1 LAPRSDNTPTVAVIA
16 GGVAGLATALDIRD
30 RARDAGLDVQ
40 VTVFEK
46 GSEPGG
52 NLQTIRQD
60 GWQLEWGPNG
70 FLDNEPATLRLVDRL
85 ELRDKLQRSSDA
97 TAHRF
102 LLIDGRI
109 QEIPVSPKA
118 FLKSSM
124 MSTGAKLR
132 MAGELFVP
140 PRKDLGRA
148 AEDPSTDETI
158 EQFGARRLGQTF
170 ADIMLDPMV
179 KGVFG
184 GDARR
189 LSLAAAFPRM
199 IELEKDY
206 GGLFKAMIKLS
217 RQKKKEGKSKT
228 DAGPS
233 GVLHSFTGGMATL
246 IDAMVA
252 DLAADPVADLAADPL
267 AEVRVNAEV
276 QKISP
281 TEDGWLVSATDGDH
295 GPFDAVVEAAPAH
308 AAAGHLGHLDPVF
321 ADHLA
326 AIPFAPM
333 AVIALGFKREAVTHD
348 LNGFGMLVPTR
359 EKRELLGALWTS
371 SIFGGRA
378 PEGRVLIRCMAGGSA
393 NPGFMEQTDDEMTA
407 VLLSE
412 MRPLFGLKGAPDMVR
427 VIKHERAIAQY
438 VPGHLARLKELD
450 RTTAAYP
457 GLFLTGS
464 SYRGISVNNC
474 VKEAETIAENV
485 LKGLADKHDHARSE
499 AV

>member
-1 LAPRSDNTPTVAVIA
+1 MAVIA
-16 GGVAGLATALDIRD
+16 GGIAGLATALGLRD
-30 RARDAGLDVQ
+30 RARAAGRDLR

-46 GSEPGG
+46 GLTPGG

-85 ELRDKLQRSSDA
+85 GLRGKLQRSSDA

-102 LLIDGRI
+102 LLVDGRI
-109 QEIPVSPKA
+109 QEIPTSPKA
-118 FLKSSM
+118 FLKSGM
-124 MSTGAKLR
+124 LSTAAKLR

-140 PRKDLGRA
+140 ARKDLGQA

-158 EQFGARRLGQTF
+158 DRFGTRRLGKAF
-170 ADIMLDPMV
+170 ADTMLDPMV

-184 GDARR
+184 GESRR

-199 IELEKDY
+199 VELEKDY
-206 GGLFKAMIKLS
+206 GGLFKAMMKLA

-246 IDAMVA
+246 IDAV
-252 DLAADPVADLAADPL
+252 VSDLAADPL
-267 AEVRVNAEV
+267 AEILTGADV
-276 QKISP
+276 QSISP
-281 TEDGWLVSATDGDH
+281 GEDGWRVKTPENEY

-308 AAAGHLGHLDPVF
+308 AAARHLGHLEAAF
-321 ADHLA
+321 AEHLA

-348 LNGFGMLVPTR
+348 LNGFGMLVPSR
-359 EKRELLGALWTS
+359 EKRELLGVLWTS

-378 PEGRVLIRCMAGGSA
+378 PEGHVLLRCMAGGSG
-393 NPGFMEQTDDEMTA
+393 NPGFMNQTAEEMTA
-407 VLLSE
+407 VVLSE
-412 MRPLFGLKGAPDMVR
+412 VRPLLGLKGSPELFK
-427 VIKHERAIAQY
+427 VIRHDRAIAQY
-438 VPGHLARLKELD
+438 VPGHLARLKDLQ
-450 RTTAAYP
+450 RTAEKYP

-464 SYRGISVNNC
+464 SYRGISVNAC
-474 VKEAETIAENV
+474 VKEAETVAENV
-485 LKGLADKHDHARSE
+485 LKGLVDNNGRVPTE
-499 AV
+499 ALR